1 MIRRL
6 IATLRRARPC
16 RHVFVGAQMGRRD
29 EGGIL
34 AWPCCR
40 CGQVFHFEYGLQA
53 GRYGVITGPWG
64 AWDKSG
70 IPCFYP
76 HPRNFP

>member
-1 MIRRL
+1 MLRRL
-6 IATLRRARPC
+6 LGLIRPARPC
-16 RHVFVGAQMGRRD
+16 RHVFSGAQMGQRD
-29 EGGIL
+29 ERGIL

-40 CGQVFHFEYGLQA
+40 CGQVFSVEYGLQV

-76 HPRNFP
+76 HPRN